1 MTALSHI
8 KESPTMRLTNR
19 KQEILS
25 YFEPD
30 KRDWVRDEIG
40 APPLDVSGVAYLLH
54 GTGINNNQH
63 WLESTGRTLEAM
75 VKDGLLERYRSREA
89 RSIILGGVMTATAT
103 VVRYGLVDNVSVVR
117 NAEVPDDSVSGNMY
131 TTVLITPLNF
141 FIYF

>member
-1 MTALSHI
+1 
-8 KESPTMRLTNR
+8 MRLTNR

-30 KRDWVRDEIG
+30 KRDWVTDEIG

-63 WLESTGRTLEAM
+63 WLESTRRTLEAM

-89 RSIILGGVMTATAT
+89 RSIVLGGVMTATAT
-103 VVRYGLVDNVSVVR
+103 VVHYGIVDNVSVVR

>member
-1 MTALSHI
+1 
-8 KESPTMRLTNR
+8 MRLTNR

-30 KRDWVRDEIG
+30 KRDWVTDEIG

-54 GTGINNNQH
+54 ETGSNNNQH
-63 WLESTGRTLEAM
+63 WLESTRRTLEAM

-89 RSIILGGVMTATAT
+89 RSIVLGGVMTATAT

>member
-1 MTALSHI
+1 
-8 KESPTMRLTNR
+8 MRLTNR

-40 APPLDVSGVAYLLH
+40 APPLDVSGVAYLLY
-54 GTGINNNQH
+54 GTGINDNRH
-63 WLESTGRTLEAM
+63 WIESTRRTLEAM

-89 RSIILGGVMTATAT
+89 RSIVLGGVTTATAT
-103 VVRYGLVDNVSVVR
+103 VVRYGLADNVSVVR
-117 NAEVPDDSVSGNMY
+117 NAEAPDDSVSGNMY

>member
-1 MTALSHI
+1 
-8 KESPTMRLTNR
+8 MRLTNR

-30 KRDWVRDEIG
+30 KRDWVTDEIG

-63 WLESTGRTLEAM
+63 WLESTRRTLEAM

-89 RSIILGGVMTATAT
+89 RSIVLGGVMTATAT

-131 TTVLITPLNF
+131 TTVLITPSIF
-141 FIYF
+141 SFIFSPSEKSPKIIF

>member
-1 MTALSHI
+1 MLQIMTRRFTLYA
-8 KESPTMRLTNR
+8 
-19 KQEILS
+19 
-25 YFEPD
+25 YD
-30 KRDWVRDEIG
+30 KRDWVTDEIG

-63 WLESTGRTLEAM
+63 WLESTRRTLEAM

-89 RSIILGGVMTATAT
+89 RSIVLGGVMTATAT

>member
-1 MTALSHI
+1 
-8 KESPTMRLTNR
+8 MRLTNR

>member
-1 MTALSHI
+1 M
-8 KESPTMRLTNR
+8 
-19 KQEILS
+19 
-25 YFEPD
+25 
-30 KRDWVRDEIG
+30 RDEIG